1 MGHDIIYSFV
11 WNSKHILNL
20 KLKSVYKKLKANIHD
35 IKLKLQLKEIIT
47 QNHNQTDAQNNDH

>member
-35 IKLKLQLKEIIT
+35 IKTEIT
-47 QNHNQTDAQNNDH
+47 TEGNNYTEP